1 MGHGQEFALFSEG
14 DGKPF
19 KGFRQGSH
27 SKVLGRG
34 IKT

>member
-19 KGFRQGSH
+19 KCFRQRN
-27 SKVLGRG
+27 KD
-34 IKT
+34 II